1 MEQTTMNNIAQA
13 VWVELLKARRSK
25 MPLLTALGFA
35 LVPLGGGF
43 FMIVLK
49 DPEMARRVGLISTKA
64 QLTMGA
70 ADWPTY
76 LRFLILAVGA
86 GGIILFGLIVS
97 WVFGREYSDRT
108 VKDLLAL
115 HTSRSSIVLSKLVV
129 VAVWSAA
136 LTVTICL
143 VTLGVGAALGLSPVA
158 PQVFWHSG
166 VTVTVAACLTI
177 ALVTP
182 IAFAASAWH
191 GYLPPIGVLILVMGL
206 SQLINAAGWGEY
218 FPWAVPALYV
228 QGENLGPVSFLI
240 VILTS
245 IAGMAGTF
253 LWWEWAD
260 QTH

>member
-1 MEQTTMNNIAQA
+1 MNNLGQA
-13 VWVELLKARRSK
+13 IWVELLKARRSK

-35 LVPLGGGF
+35 MIPLGGGF

-76 LRFLILAVGA
+76 LRFVTLGLGV
-86 GGIILFGLIVS
+86 GGIILFGLIAA

-108 VKDLLAL
+108 LKDSLAL
-115 HTSRSSIVLSKLVV
+115 PTSRTVIVLSKCIVIAL
-129 VAVWSAA
+129 WSAA
-136 LTVTICL
+136 VTGIGCL
-143 VTLGVGAALGLSPVA
+143 VALIVGTVLGLPQVS
-158 PQVFWHSG
+158 PQVFWQSG
-166 VTVTVAACLTI
+166 MIVTVTACLTI
-177 ALVTP
+177 ALATP

-191 GYLPPIGVLILVMGL
+191 GYLPPIGVMILVMGL
-206 SQLINAAGWGEY
+206 AQLINAAGWGDY
-218 FPWAVPALYV
+218 FPWSVPALYV
-228 QGENLGPVSFLI
+228 QGENLGIGSYLI

-245 IAGMAGTF
+245 IIGLAGTL

-260 QTH
+260 QIH

>member
-1 MEQTTMNNIAQA
+1 MNNITQA
-13 VWVELLKARRSK
+13 IWVEFLKARRSK
-25 MPLLTALGFA
+25 MPLFTALGFA
-35 LVPLGGGF
+35 MVPLGGGF

-64 QLTMGA
+64 KLTMGA
-70 ADWPTY
+70 ADWQTY
-76 LRFLILAVGA
+76 LRFLTMAVGA
-86 GGIILFGLIVS
+86 GGIILFGLIAA

-115 HTSRSSIVLSKLVV
+115 PTPRAAIVLSKCIVI
-129 VAVWSAA
+129 AVWSAA
-136 LTVTICL
+136 LTVITCL
-143 VTLGVGAALGLSPVA
+143 VTLFIGAMLGLPPES
-158 PQVFWHSG
+158 PQVFWQSG
-166 VTVTVAACLTI
+166 VTITVAVCLVI

-191 GYLPPIGVLILVMGL
+191 GYLPPIGVLMLVMGL
-206 SQLINAAGWGEY
+206 AQLVNAAGWGEY

-228 QGENLGPVSFLI
+228 QGENLGIVSYAI
-240 VILTS
+240 VIVTS
-245 IAGMAGTF
+245 IAGLAGTL

>member
-1 MEQTTMNNIAQA
+1 MNNITQA
-13 VWVELLKARRSK
+13 VWVEFLKARRSK

-35 LVPLGGGF
+35 MVPLGGGF

-49 DPEMARRVGLISTKA
+49 DPELARRVGLISAKA

-76 LRFLILAVGA
+76 LRFLTMAVGA
-86 GGIILFGLIVS
+86 GGIILFGLIAS

-115 HTSRSSIVLSKLVV
+115 PTSRSAIVFSKLVV

-136 LTVTICL
+136 LTVITCL
-143 VTLGVGAALGLSPVA
+143 VTLCVGTALGLPQVS
-158 PQVFWHSG
+158 PQVFWQSG
-166 VTVTVAACLTI
+166 VTVAVAACLTI

-182 IAFAASAWH
+182 IAFSASAWQ
-191 GYLPPIGVLILVMGL
+191 GYLPPIGVMILAMGL
-206 SQLINAAGWGEY
+206 AQLTNAAGWGEY
-218 FPWAVPALYV
+218 FPWSVPALYV
-228 QGENLGPVSFLI
+228 QGENLGAVSYVI
-240 VILTS
+240 VLLTS
-245 IAGMAGTF
+245 VAGLVGTL

-260 QTH
+260 QTR

>member
-1 MEQTTMNNIAQA
+1 MSNLAQA
-13 VWVELLKARRSK
+13 IWVEFLKARRSK
-25 MPLLTALGFA
+25 MPLFTALGFA
-35 LVPLGGGF
+35 MVPLGGGF

-49 DPEMARRVGLISTKA
+49 DPDMARRVGLISTKA

-76 LRFLILAVGA
+76 LRFLTMAVGA
-86 GGIILFGLIVS
+86 GGIILFGLIAS

-115 HTSRSSIVLSKLVV
+115 PTSRSAIVLSKCVV

-136 LTVTICL
+136 LTVITCL
-143 VTLGVGAALGLSPVA
+143 LTLFVGAALGLPQVS
-158 PQVFWHSG
+158 PQVFWQSG
-166 VTVTVAACLTI
+166 VTIAVAAGLTI
-177 ALVTP
+177 ALATP
-182 IAFAASAWH
+182 IAFSASAWR
-191 GYLPPIGVLILVMGL
+191 GYLPPIGIMILAMGL
-206 SQLINAAGWGEY
+206 AQLITAAGWGEY

-228 QGENLGPVSFLI
+228 QGETLGIVSYVI

-245 IAGMAGTF
+245 IIGLVSTF

-260 QTH
+260 QNH

>member
-1 MEQTTMNNIAQA
+1 MNNLAQA
-13 VWVELLKARRSK
+13 VWVEFLKARRSK
-25 MPLLTALGFA
+25 MPLFTVLGFA
-35 LVPLGGGF
+35 MVPLGGGF

-76 LRFLILAVGA
+76 LRFLTMAVGA
-86 GGIILFGLIVS
+86 GGIILFGLIAS

-115 HTSRSSIVLSKLVV
+115 PTSRSTIVLSKCIV

-136 LTVTICL
+136 LTTIICL
-143 VTLGVGAALGLSPVA
+143 VTLFVGTALDLPQVSS
-158 PQVFWHSG
+158 QVFWQSG
-166 VTVTVAACLTI
+166 ITITVAACLTT
-177 ALVTP
+177 ALATP
-182 IAFAASAWH
+182 IAFSASAGH
-191 GYLPPIGVLILVMGL
+191 SYLPAIGVMIVAMVLA
-206 SQLINAAGWGEY
+206 QLTNAAGWGEY
-218 FPWAVPALYV
+218 FPWAVPALYA
-228 QGENLGPVSFLI
+228 QGENLELVSYMI

-245 IAGMAGTF
+245 VAGLVGTL

-260 QTH
+260 QTY

>member
-1 MEQTTMNNIAQA
+1 VNNLAQA
-13 VWVELLKARRSK
+13 VWVEFLKARRSK
-25 MPLLTALGFA
+25 MPLFTALGFA
-35 LVPLGGGF
+35 MVPLGGGF

-76 LRFLILAVGA
+76 LQFLTMAVGA
-86 GGIILFGLIVS
+86 GGIVLFGLIAG

-115 HTSRSSIVLSKLVV
+115 PTSRSTIVLSKCIV
-129 VAVWSAA
+129 VAVWSAG
-136 LTVTICL
+136 LTVITCL
-143 VTLGVGAALGLSPVA
+143 VTLLVGAALDLPQVS
-158 PQVFWHSG
+158 PQVFWQG
-166 VTVTVAACLTI
+166 GITITVAACLTT
-177 ALVTP
+177 ALATP
-182 IAFAASAWH
+182 IAFSASAWH
-191 GYLPPIGVLILVMGL
+191 GYLPPIGVMIFVMVL
-206 SQLINAAGWGEY
+206 AQLTNAAGWGEY
-218 FPWAVPALYV
+218 FPWAVPALYA
-228 QGENLGPVSFLI
+228 QGENLEPVSYVI

-245 IAGMAGTF
+245 VTGLVGTL